1 MLYDSLKHP
10 FEDIRMDWKTLWK
23 SGLLKRLPEQEVQDA
38 INDPKIPYWIDVK
51 VKEDITG
58 PIGTTSSI
66 HYGDD
71 FSINETVATNQF
83 IASMCGYVPSSLEDQ
98 TLATMI
104 SETCHIEICIPLC
117 AATNGMQRP
126 KRAAS
131 ALVTRFTN
139 PKDKTIMYG
148 PMTFVLQR
156 LEKLYH
162 KNSGSPFMVGN
173 KITHADFW
181 IYEAIEAIR
190 HICEHSGKDG
200 KTLHS
205 LLFDPIPGLMGLH
218 KRIGER
224 PNMKKY
230 IASGERPEWLT
241 GTGIAAVNLGRY
253 QDFVKACVELIQKR
267 LGVHGKL

>member
-38 INDPKIPYWIDVK
+38 INDPKIPYWIDMK

-126 KRAAS
+126 KRAA
-131 ALVTRFTN
+131 
-139 PKDKTIMYG
+139 
-148 PMTFVLQR
+148 
-156 LEKLYH
+156 
-162 KNSGSPFMVGN
+162 
-173 KITHADFW
+173 
-181 IYEAIEAIR
+181 
-190 HICEHSGKDG
+190 
-200 KTLHS
+200 
-205 LLFDPIPGLMGLH
+205 
-218 KRIGER
+218 KRIS
-224 PNMKKY
+224 Y
-230 IASGERPEWLT
+230 T
-241 GTGIAAVNLGRY
+241 FY
-253 QDFVKACVELIQKR
+253 
-267 LGVHGKL
+267 